1 MIIELKSNND
11 GMLGNIEAKIDLS
24 VKDIKTL
31 TRAGMLMR
39 KSVLNGDYE
48 KAADVVIH
56 VFEKL
61 FNTGL
66 KIGDKIQS
74 SSMSEEPVSQ

>member
-48 KAADVVIH
+48 KAVDKITKI
-56 VFEKL
+56 FESSVDR
-61 FNTGL
+61 GL
-66 KIGDKIQS
+66 KIASKIQS
-74 SSMSEEPVSQ
+74 STEEDL